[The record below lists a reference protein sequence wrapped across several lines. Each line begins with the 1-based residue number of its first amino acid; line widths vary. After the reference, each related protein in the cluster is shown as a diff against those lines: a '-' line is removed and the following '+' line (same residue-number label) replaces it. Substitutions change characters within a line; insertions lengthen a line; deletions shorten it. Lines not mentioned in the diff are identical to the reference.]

1 MKDFL
6 KKILKNKMDQRSKL
20 NNSLVECEDKEERK
34 SIVTAIAT
42 LDEEIRECE
51 TQIADLEAREAAE
64 AQETEQ
70 RGGQFDPSQALNI
83 QTTPMNNQQRSE
95 ENPLASM
102 EYRTAF
108 MNYVQ
113 RGEVSDVLKAQMEK
127 RDTADQI
134 EKTDLGILIPETIIQ
149 KIISG
154 VEHVYGQLYS
164 RVRKT
169 NIKGGVKYPI
179 GSFNATFHRITETTV
194 SVRQAGSSVGG
205 SVVFGYKIGEIRIA
219 QTLLANVLTVPA
231 FEEELANTIVKAYL
245 KAMDTEIMVGTEA
258 ANQMVGILTE
268 ANNAAQ
274 STSRFYGLT
283 DHIIEF
289 TEADM
294 ADWATW
300 QKKLFAKIPLSMRGL
315 NPEFAMTANTYESNI
330 KTLKDDNNR
339 PVYNETYNPVDG
351 AEISRFKGKDVV
363 FVENDILGDFDDI
376 SVAEGS
382 TDSPYFGMY
391 WVPEEAYAINTNL
404 EFFVKRYFD
413 EETNQYV
420 DKALVIN
427 DGKILDPKYI
437 YLLKKVA
444 PTA

>member
-6 KKILKNKMDQRSKL
+6 NKIIADKTAQRKKLSDSLVDCESKEQRSSIMNTLSTIDSEISEARAKL
-20 NNSLVECEDKEERK
+20 AEIENEERK
-34 SIVTAIAT
+34 NA
-42 LDEEIRECE
+42 
-51 TQIADLEAREAAE
+51 
-64 AQETEQ
+64 
-70 RGGQFDPSQALNI
+70 FDPSQTVAVATM
-83 QTTPMNNQQRSE
+83 TTSSARSE
-95 ENPLASM
+95 ETDELSTM

-113 RGEVSDVLKAQMEK
+113 KGVKSEVLKYEE
-127 RDTADQI
+127 RG
-134 EKTDLGILIPETIIQ
+134 TDATGIAGELGVLIPSTVVQEII
-149 KIISG
+149 KG
-154 VEHVYGQLYS
+154 VEKVYGQLYS

-169 NIKGGVKYPI
+169 NLKGGVSYPI
-179 GSFNATFHRITETTV
+179 GTFGATFSRITETTK
-194 SVRQAGSSVGG
+194 SDRQKGG
-205 SVVFGYKIGEIRIA
+205 EITGEVTFSYKIGEIRLA
-219 QTLLANVLTVPA
+219 RTLLQSVLTVPA
-231 FEEELANTIVKAYL
+231 FEQELSKVLIEAYV
-245 KAMDTEIMVGTEA
+245 KAMDTEIMVGTA
-258 ANQMVGILTE
+258 ANNQCIGILTE

-294 ADWATW
+294 ADWKSW

-315 NPEFAMTANTYESNI
+315 NPEFVMTANTYESNI
-330 KTLKDDNNR
+330 KTITDDNNR
-339 PVYNETYNPVDG
+339 PVYNETFNPVDG
-351 AEISRFKGKDVV
+351 TEISRFKGKDVV

-376 SVAEGS
+376 DVGQSS

-391 WVPEEAYAINTNL
+391 WVPDEAYAINSNL
-404 EFFVKRYFD
+404 EFTVTRYFD
-413 EETNQYV
+413 HETNQWV

-444 PTA
+444 SVQEG